1 MSNNT
6 FKVTSCEVCDNSNL
20 YTVLNLGNH
29 PMCDDLVNVTENR
42 QCKEYPIEILFCEKC
57 FTGHQKYQ
65 IPKAEL
71 FPSSY
76 HYRSRFTADVLS
88 GMKNL
93 VARTEEV
100 FGSFKGKTVL
110 DIGCNDGSLLDFFK
124 EKGAITLG
132 IEPTGAY
139 TDALA
144 KGHDV
149 LNEFFTKDVAEKI
162 LKKNGHPDFICF
174 TNVFA
179 HIEDLKGIIAALN
192 YLSNDNT
199 KIIIENH
206 YLGAV
211 LSGYQFD
218 TFYHEH
224 PRTYSHR
231 SFMHIAKSLCKEII
245 NVDFPSRYGGNIR
258 VFIGNKNFNS
268 NLISYDSKKVDTE
281 ELTFKEKFL
290 EMNKGIEQ
298 WKVKKKE
305 VLQEYI
311 KKNGRLKAKAFPGRA
326 AILVKLLELD
336 ENMISAVYE
345 KPGSMKI
352 GHFLPG
358 TKIPILSDDDLFKT
372 DLNEPILNLAW
383 HISEEIKNY
392 LQSKSY
398 TGKIIDILQK
408 EDFN

>member
-1 MSNNT
+1 MKCRICSN
-6 FKVTSCEVCDNSNL
+6 
-20 YTVLNLGNH
+20 H
-29 PMCDDLVNVTENR
+29 
-42 QCKEYPIEILFCEKC
+42 IEIFISFGKMPIANGFLLEKNFKNEYFFELAAAFCEKC

-93 VARTEEV
+93 VERTEEV

-132 IEPTGAY
+132 VEPTGAY

-179 HIEDLKGIIAALN
+179 HIEDLKGIISALN
-192 YLSNDNT
+192 CLSNDNT

-231 SFMHIAKSLCKEII
+231 SFMHIAKSFCKEII

-268 NLISYDSKKVDTE
+268 NLISYDSKKVDAE

-290 EMNKGIEQ
+290 EMNMGIEQ

-311 KKNGRLKAKAFPGRA
+311 KKNGRIKAKAFPGRA

-383 HISEEIKNY
+383 HISEEIKYY

-398 TGKIIDILQK
+398 MGKIIDILQN